1 MEEHMEEKNGV
12 FFLKAKYLDIKTG
25 HPWVVVINDQDAK
38 TYGIRAGDELLL
50 KWNHKQTEVGV
61 DLTKELVSQGEIGLF
76 KDIILRYKIK
86 EGDILELSLTQPP
99 PSLENIRKK
108 LLGKKLTYEEIKGI
122 MVDIVNYRLDDI
134 QIAFFLASSF
144 QKDGLSKEEIYYMTK
159 TMAETGEMIFWNKEI
174 VADKHSIGGLPGN
187 RTTPI
192 VVSIISNLNIFIPKT
207 SSRAV
212 TSEAGTADVIETVAP
227 VEFSLEKIKKVVAE
241 TNACLVWGGSLK
253 LAPADD
259 RILRVSYELGVEPYS
274 KMIVSIMAKKVAMG
288 ATHLVIDMPI
298 AEGAKISSF
307 CEAKKVKKTF
317 LYLSRKFNIKTKV
330 IIERIN
336 GPVGRGIGPALEI
349 KDALKVLEQKEDRP
363 LDLEKRAVKLAGA
376 LLELTKKAPI
386 GKGEEIALN
395 QLKNGGALSQFKKI
409 IEAQGG
415 IKDISSDKIS
425 LGQVNYEFKAKKQGI
440 VSKID
445 LKKLVRIARLLG
457 SPSTKQAGIYLNKT
471 INEKVIV
478 GDTLFT
484 LHTNSDQRLN
494 LALNELKKIELY
506 TIYEK

>member
-1 MEEHMEEKNGV
+1 MEEIGDEKNGA

-25 HPWVVVINDQDAK
+25 HPWVVVVNDQDAK

-61 DLTKELVSQGEIGLF
+61 DLTKELVNQGEIGLF
-76 KDIILRYKIK
+76 QDITLRYKIK

-99 PSLENIRKK
+99 PSLESIRKK

-122 MVDIVNYRLDDI
+122 MADIVDYRLDDI

-144 QKDGLSKEEIYYMTK
+144 QKNGFSGEEIYYMTK
-159 TMAETGEMIFWNKEI
+159 AMAETGEMIFWNKEI

-192 VVSIISNLNIFIPKT
+192 VVSIISNLNICIPKT

-212 TSEAGTADVIETVAP
+212 TSEAGTADVIEAIAP
-227 VEFSLEKIKKVVAE
+227 VEFSLEKIKKIVSEV
-241 TNACLVWGGSLK
+241 NACLVWGGSLR

-259 RILRVSYELGVEPYS
+259 RILRISYELGIEPYS

-298 AEGAKISSF
+298 GQGAKISDFS
-307 CEAKKVKKTF
+307 EAKKVKKTF
-317 LYLSRKFNIKTKV
+317 LYLSKKFNIKTKV
-330 IIERIN
+330 IIEKMN

-349 KDALKVLEQKEDRP
+349 KDVLKVLEQKEDRP
-363 LDLEKRAVKLAGA
+363 LDLEKRAIKLAGA
-376 LLELTKKAPI
+376 LLELTKKAPV
-386 GKGEEIALN
+386 GKGETIALN
-395 QLKNGGALSQFKKI
+395 QLKNGGALRQFKRI

-425 LGQVNYEFKAKKQGI
+425 LGQVNYEYKTDKEGM

-445 LKKLVRIARLLG
+445 LKELVRLTRLLG

-471 INEKVIV
+471 IGEKVKLE
-478 GDTLFT
+478 DTLFT
-484 LHTNSDQRLN
+484 LYTNSDQRLD
-494 LALNELKKIELY
+494 LTLDELKKIELY
-506 TIYEK
+506 KIL